1 MAIIIGIK
9 YNHIE
14 REGALTF
21 RVNFVFIRGKK
32 KERCKLQRSFLLS
45 YSLVD
50 LLSLFRKAD
59 SSCLSDDSDFDL
71 TWVSHLCLDLFREV
85 E

>member
-21 RVNFVFIRGKK
+21 RVNFVSIRGQKK
-32 KERCKLQRSFLLS
+32 RSVAICSAPSYCLIVLLS
-45 YSLVD
+45 YLAKLTALVSLMTVI
-50 LLSLFRKAD
+50 LI
-59 SSCLSDDSDFDL
+59 
-71 TWVSHLCLDLFREV
+71 
-85 E
+85 